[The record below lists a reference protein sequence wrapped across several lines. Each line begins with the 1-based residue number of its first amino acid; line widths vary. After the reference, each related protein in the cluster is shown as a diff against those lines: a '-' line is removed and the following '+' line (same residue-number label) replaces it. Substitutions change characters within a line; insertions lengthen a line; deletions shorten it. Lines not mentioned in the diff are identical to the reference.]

1 MLKLIEAEE
10 KYLDQYQKAYEES
23 LDKIN
28 SGKMKKPLERTKTGG
43 RVKNCRKKIAD

>member
-1 MLKLIEAEE
+1 MLPLQRRPNIAGA
-10 KYLDQYQKAYEES
+10 LCTKAFPKTM
-23 LDKIN
+23 LGL